1 MQPARTQ
8 AFETYVSITIAWFF
22 DGHSLEMSVFGAHIL
37 VQIFPKKTLCFDA
50 KSRKQRVGNFLAS

>member
-37 VQIFPKKTLCFDA
+37 VQIFLKKNALF
-50 KSRKQRVGNFLAS
+50 